1 MIYDDYI
8 SYAKQYADKYGD
20 KSVVFMQVGDFFEL
34 YAIHNESERIGAD
47 IYKVCDLCN
56 IQVSRKNK
64 SVLENSR
71 QNPLMAGFPISAIQK
86 FIQILIQ
93 HQYTIILIRQVTP
106 PPNPKRE
113 VTEIISPSTYL
124 NVATQEGSYLMTLY
138 WELHK
143 TLWSIGIALLDI
155 TTGVSNVYE
164 AYSIQEDPNFALDET
179 VRMIQNYQPKEILIM
194 GETPYKEASQLVE
207 SYRHIVSHQQWGQ
220 SFEKLY
226 QQNAYQNAVLEKA
239 FQPKGIVTPIEWIG
253 LERYPTATVAYC
265 AMIQFAYEHNDQL
278 VQKIEIPT
286 LLKNNTR
293 FILESNSVQQLNI
306 LASSSQE
313 LPLMTILNRCATAF
327 GGRLYRERLLNPI
340 IDLQKLHRYYD
351 QIEYYQQESRYK
363 SIHQQLTNVM
373 DLERILRKI
382 ALGTLQPSEW
392 AAIDI
397 SLDASRNVFEQ
408 LDRYPEMQ
416 QLQQLMH
423 SYQSHLNLDECA
435 KYNMVDIHTSL
446 FNPAIYPDLDEI
458 VVRVEKDLANLKD
471 FSTQLSRIGENETT
485 LSRIDYNDRDGYFL
499 CITKKRWDIILKMQ
513 TSSIQVDGRT
523 IYVKECKVKPIS
535 ASSSVLRLTH
545 AAIEEYSDRII
556 SNQRRLSNLNVRY
569 YKDFLSSFDNEW
581 HHPWH
586 QLIHT
591 IADIDVLA
599 TNARNSVEY
608 GYTRPT
614 LVTPD
619 STPASYFKATAMRHP
634 IIERLNNLEPYVS
647 NHVALGYA
655 KKGFLLYG
663 INASGKS
670 SLMKAIGLNIIMAQ
684 AGMFVP
690 CESLELAPYHHL
702 FTRIMSSDNIYRGHS
717 TFTVEMLELKNILQ
731 RCDNHSIVLGDELC
745 SGTESVSAISIVSA
759 GIHHLLKTESTFVF
773 ATHLHELVDISL
785 IKENTASLLI
795 AHMHIAHDEASGKI
809 IYDRTLKEGH
819 GSSLYGL
826 EVCRALKLP
835 LQFLK
840 IANQIRQEF
849 QEQNQYVVTPAVSK
863 YNKEVILSECKV
875 CGKPAKETHHIQ
887 QQCTADEHGMIRASS
902 SPPIHKNSKSNL
914 IVLCEECHLKQHHS
928 DEKIIGY
935 KKSIDGID
943 INYTRPPTSTSLA
956 STASAAPTTLQECLK
971 YTATSGWMVKAT
983 KRSKWKKIDHKNYTE
998 TRLYIQ
1004 SLSAPSLSQPL
1015 PTHYNEFLEV
1025 MTEYQSQFMIC

>member
-1 MIYDDYI
+1 
-8 SYAKQYADKYGD
+8 
-20 KSVVFMQVGDFFEL
+20 MQVGDFFEL
-34 YAIHNESERIGAD
+34 YAIHNETERIGAD

-93 HQYTIILIRQVTP
+93 HQYTIVLIRQVTP

-143 TLWSIGIALLDI
+143 TLWAVGIALLDI

-164 AYSIQEDPNFALDET
+164 AYSTQEDPNFALDET

-207 SYRHIVSHQQWGQ
+207 SYRHIVSHQHWGQ

-253 LERYPTATVAYC
+253 LERYPTAIVAYC

-327 GGRLYRERLLNPI
+327 GSRLYRERLLNPM
-340 IDLQKLHRYYD
+340 IDIQKLHRYYD
-351 QIEYYQQESRYK
+351 QIEYYQQDKLYK
-363 SIHQQLTNVM
+363 SIGQQLTFVM
-373 DLERILRKI
+373 DLERILRRI

-392 AAIDI
+392 ATIEI
-397 SLDASRNVFEQ
+397 SLEACRNVFQQ
-408 LDRYPEMQ
+408 LDRHSALQ
-416 QLQQLMH
+416 QLQQMMH
-423 SYQSHLNLDECA
+423 RYQSHLNLEECA

-446 FNPAIYPDLDEI
+446 FQPAIYPDLDEI
-458 VVRVEKDLANLKD
+458 VTRVEKDLANLKD
-471 FSTQLSRIGENETT
+471 FSSQLSKIGENETT

-499 CITKKRWDIILKMQ
+499 SITKKRWDIILKMK
-513 TSSIQVDGRT
+513 TTSIQVDGRT
-523 IYVKECKVKPIS
+523 IYIKECKVKPIS

-556 SNQRRLSNLNVRY
+556 SNQKRLSNLNVRY
-569 YKDFLSSFDNEW
+569 YKDFLCSFDTDW

-586 QLIHT
+586 QLIHA
-591 IADIDVLA
+591 IADIDVLT
-599 TNARNSVEY
+599 TNAKNSVEY
-608 GYTRPT
+608 GYTRPI
-614 LVTPD
+614 LVSPTAP
-619 STPASYFKATAMRHP
+619 STAATASAATSTAFASATASYFKATAMRHP
-634 IIERLNNLEPYVS
+634 IIERLNNLEPYVA
-647 NHVALGYA
+647 NHVSLGED
-655 KKGFLLYG
+655 KRGFLLYG

-731 RCDNHSIVLGDELC
+731 RCDDHSIVLGDELC

-759 GIHHLLKTESTFVF
+759 GIHHLLNTQSTFVF

-785 IKENTASLLI
+785 IKENATALLI

-840 IANQIRQEF
+840 IANKIRQEF
-849 QEQNQYVVTPAVSK
+849 QEQNPYVVTPAVSK

-887 QQCTADEHGMIRASS
+887 QQCTADEHGLIYTTSASAS
-902 SPPIHKNSKSNL
+902 APPIHKNNKSNL

-935 KKSIDGID
+935 KKHTEGID
-943 INYTRPPTSTSLA
+943 IHY
-956 STASAAPTTLQECLK
+956 TASPTPPLPASPSHATLQECLK
-971 YTATSGWMVKAT
+971 YTPTSGWMVKAT
-983 KRSKWKKIDHKNYTE
+983 KRAKWKKIDHKNYNE
-998 TRLYIQ
+998 TRLYLQ
-1004 SLSAPSLSQPL
+1004 SASTSASASPLSF
-1015 PTHYNEFLEV
+1015 PTHYNDFQEA
-1025 MTEYQSQFMIC
+1025 MTEYQSQFIQC